1 MAHPNHSNLKLVEI
15 DRNEHRLD
23 FEGTGDQSF
32 ALCPKTF
39 LVGKSPDEIE
49 EMRSI
54 YKVAYLRA
62 MESCGK
68 MPEGF
73 LGGGGI

>member
-1 MAHPNHSNLKLVEI
+1 MAHSNSSNLKLVEI
-15 DRNEHRLD
+15 DRNGNSLP
-23 FEGTGDQSF
+23 FEGKHEGSF
-32 ALCPKTF
+32 VLCPKAF
-39 LVGKSPDEIE
+39 LIGKSPDEIE
-49 EMRSI
+49 EMRNI
-54 YKVAYLRA
+54 YRMAYLRA